1 MKKNARQE
9 LIAKLIMENEIS
21 TQDDLV
27 RAIKLATGV
36 NVTQAT
42 ISRDIKELALIKIA
56 GETANFK
63 YSLPQNNVPEDTQR
77 LNALIQSSLLEIKT
91 RQGIVIIRTIPGS
104 ALALKRLIR
113 EQFSEDI
120 FSIFADDDSLL
131 IMLETD
137 IEAAVW
143 ADGLKQ

>member
-1 MKKNARQE
+1 MKKKARQE

-27 RAIKLATGV
+27 RAISLATGV

-42 ISRDIKELALIKIA
+42 ISRDIKELALIKIS
-56 GETANFK
+56 GESTNFK
-63 YSLPQNNVPEDTQR
+63 YSLPQNNLSEDIQR
-77 LNALIQSSLLEIKT
+77 LKALIQSSLLELKT
-91 RQGIVIIRTIPGS
+91 RQGIVVIRTIPGS

-131 IMLETD
+131 ITLEVGV
-137 IEAAVW
+137 EATVW
-143 ADGLKQ
+143 AEKLKR

>member
-1 MKKNARQE
+1 MKKSVRQE
-9 LIAKLIMENEIS
+9 LIANLILENEIS

-27 RAIKLATGV
+27 KAIKIATGV

-56 GETANFK
+56 GESTNFK
-63 YSLPQNNVPEDTQR
+63 YSLPQTNLSDDTQR
-77 LNALIQSSLLEIKT
+77 LKNLIQSSLLEIKT
-91 RQGIVIIRTIPGS
+91 RQGIVVIRTIPGS

-113 EQFSEDI
+113 EQFSKDI

-131 IMLETD
+131 ITLEEGV
-137 IEAAVW
+137 EAITWIAY
-143 ADGLKQ
+143 LK